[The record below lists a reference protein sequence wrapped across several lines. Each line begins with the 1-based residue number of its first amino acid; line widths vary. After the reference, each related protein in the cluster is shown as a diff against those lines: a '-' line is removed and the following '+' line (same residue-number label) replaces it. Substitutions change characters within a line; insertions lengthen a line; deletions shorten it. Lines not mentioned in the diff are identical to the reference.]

1 MKALG
6 ECAQFLL
13 LKSNAEVRDEKIK
26 EVKRANDR
34 KSGVADGEVTIED
47 NKMFKL
53 RNDFNFDTSK
63 SKKMIRLF
71 RKGSILM
78 REKFCNLSI
87 NLK

>member
-1 MKALG
+1 M
-6 ECAQFLL
+6 
-13 LKSNAEVRDEKIK
+13 EVRYDKIK

-34 KSGVADGEVTIED
+34 KSGVTDGEVTRED

-63 SKKMIRLF
+63 SEKMIKLF

-78 REKFCNLSI
+78 REKFFNLSI

>member
-1 MKALG
+1 V
-6 ECAQFLL
+6 
-13 LKSNAEVRDEKIK
+13 EVRYDKIK

-34 KSGVADGEVTIED
+34 KSGVTDGEVTRED

-63 SKKMIRLF
+63 SEKMIKLF

-78 REKFCNLSI
+78 REKFFNLSI